1 MLSYETYINAKNTSR
16 PRLPNPQGA
25 LNMCHLLST
34 PPRSEA
40 FRHSGGDSRLC
51 TSATVTLYLEVEL
64 SRDSLPG
71 TEQKTSLGFMTDPTM
86 YFWHGRPKV
95 FLVIEMGPVG
105 RTAERV
111 CHQNRRGQRPHQNS
125 SPKLRWVGLQK
136 RPLAELHY
144 VGRLFKSHIHS
155 SKTGI

>member
-1 MLSYETYINAKNTSR
+1 MY
-16 PRLPNPQGA
+16 
-25 LNMCHLLST
+25 HLLST

-51 TSATVTLYLEVEL
+51 TSATVTLYLDVEL

-86 YFWHGRPKV
+86 SFWQGRPKV

-111 CHQNRRGQRPHQNS
+111 PVTVTRRGGG
-125 SPKLRWVGLQK
+125 KGL
-136 RPLAELHY
+136 
-144 VGRLFKSHIHS
+144 V
-155 SKTGI
+155 KTATQS